1 MGIQTECCVIQRT
14 VYLLIV
20 SAAFLAACGPGA
32 SDFDEEIGGTGY
44 RLVKT
49 DSRSYW
55 VYPPDGCGPTCP
67 GIPRHV
73 DVLRWNERAI
83 AVRRQVVND
92 FVCDEDALAS
102 EYLNRYE
109 QYVIVLK
116 TNTLIGPM
124 DVGQFEQFHTNNAGL
139 LDGIELLDDS
149 SRVDGDGEVLQ
160 ARGKCTN
167 PKLLP

>member
-1 MGIQTECCVIQRT
+1 VIRRT
-14 VYLLIV
+14 VYLLV
-20 SAAFLAACGPGA
+20 SATFLAACGPGV
-32 SDFDEEIGGTGY
+32 SDFDEQIGGTGY
-44 RLVKT
+44 RLVRT
-49 DSRSYW
+49 DSKSYW

-73 DVLRWNERAI
+73 DVLRWNEQAI

-92 FVCDEDALAS
+92 FACDEDYLTS

-124 DVGQFEQFHTNNAGL
+124 DVVQFEQFQRQNARL
-139 LDGIELLDDS
+139 LEGIDLLADS
-149 SRVDGDGEVLQ
+149 SRFDGDGEVLQ
-160 ARGKCTN
+160 ARGECTN

>member
-1 MGIQTECCVIQRT
+1 MIQRT
-14 VYLLIV
+14 VYLLI
-20 SAAFLAACGPGA
+20 SATFLAACGPGV
-32 SDFDEEIGGTGY
+32 SDFDEEIGSTGY
-44 RLVKT
+44 RLVRT

-73 DVLRWNERAI
+73 DVLRWNEQAI

-92 FVCDEDALAS
+92 FACDEDALAS

-124 DVGQFEQFHTNNAGL
+124 DVGQFEQFRRKNARL
-139 LDGIELLDDS
+139 LDGLDLLDGS
-149 SRVDGDGEVLQ
+149 SRFDGGGEVLQ